1 MQIGKKK
8 MALDHVMIEQMD
20 AADDAGIDVESILR
34 HGTDALFKDDDTQ
47 DIKYD
52 SASVDRLLDRSQ
64 IENTQ
69 TANDN
74 SAESQFSFARVWA
87 NNKGTLEEGLGV
99 SDDAEPDPSIW
110 DAILKER
117 EREAAQ
123 EAAARE
129 EDLGRGRRKR
139 QVSPLLHEVNVLV
152 LLLLR
157 TLIMPSIPHR
167 PLGKRSLER
176 EPRRPTATRI
186 SWSMI
191 VTRTK
196 PKVRKTM
203 PKQLIS
209 MIFQR

>member
-20 AADDAGIDVESILR
+20 AADDAGVDVESILR
-34 HGTDALFKDDDTQ
+34 HGTDALFKDDDTH

-87 NNKGTLEEGLGV
+87 NDKGTLEEGLGV
-99 SDDAEPDPSIW
+99 PDDAEPDPSIW

-123 EAAARE
+123 EAAARK

-139 QVSPLLHEVNVLV
+139 QVSSLFRKANV
-152 LLLLR
+152 LLLL
-157 TLIMPSIPHR
+157 
-167 PLGKRSLER
+167 SLEC
-176 EPRRPTATRI
+176 
-186 SWSMI
+186 
-191 VTRTK
+191 
-196 PKVRKTM
+196 
-203 PKQLIS
+203 
-209 MIFQR
+209 